1 VAEVEQ
7 QTVDLVELV
16 ELEAV
21 EPAHTLQPVQED
33 HKVLILI
40 QVKLTLVEAAVVLKE
55 MVELPEQL
63 QEEAHG
69 QELLVV
75 QE

>member
-1 VAEVEQ
+1 ME
-7 QTVDLVELV
+7 LVELV

-21 EPAHTLQPVQED
+21 EPANTLQLVQEG

-40 QVKLTLVEAAVVLKE
+40 QVKLTLVVAEAALKE
-55 MVELPEQL
+55 LELLPEQL
-63 QEEAHG
+63 QKEAHG
-69 QELLVV
+69 KELLVA